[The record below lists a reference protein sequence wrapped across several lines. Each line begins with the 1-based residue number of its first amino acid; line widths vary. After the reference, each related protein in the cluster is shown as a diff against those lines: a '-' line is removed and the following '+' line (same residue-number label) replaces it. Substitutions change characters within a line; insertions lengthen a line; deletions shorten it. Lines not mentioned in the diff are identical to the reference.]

1 MAALSGKPR
10 QGGSYRPA
18 ALRGLRLAALTLAIS
33 AGFALQPV
41 GAQQGWPDAAPTDD
55 DFLPA
60 YSPPI
65 VGNPLAK
72 IKAELDPAAQ
82 VAFERLA
89 DGLTP
94 QGRAA
99 LFDIFERFGVG
110 YSGPNAEVLLATDP
124 AALQRLIDFLVGA
137 SPDRRKF
144 LARQLEFKGKG
155 AIGGLIQRLG
165 KISTEHAV
173 LALETVN
180 PNVLTGEDAAFWSYL
195 NSAVKPVH
203 SWGLARATTAPWQV
217 QLSRSG
223 ASAARF
229 DARDAALEMKKYGH
243 LQLRSQHNHVCGG
256 VQIDANWVLTA
267 AHCVGWTPMDH
278 FTDNRMI
285 RTGALRLGNGGQVR
299 RIVGVV
305 VNNGFDENSL
315 RDDIALF
322 RLEDGPGVPA
332 GQEIKIPTA
341 SYPRLTN
348 QPLQLTGWGKT
359 GETDDFKDAR
369 DANGAPNSFSPGLL
383 IAKLRYVPMQ
393 TCKAYGAKLFEKL
406 GAWVPGQICADS
418 AEHADACQGDSG
430 GPLVWYDPKGAPWLI
445 GLVSFGKGRTCGR
458 SGLPGVYTD
467 VQYYVRTGWID
478 RAKQQFRAGAV
489 IKVK

>member
-1 MAALSGKPR
+1 MAALSGKPG
-10 QGGSYRPA
+10 QGGSGRPA
-18 ALRGLRLAALTLAIS
+18 ALRGLRLAALALAAS
-33 AGFALQPV
+33 AGFALQPL
-41 GAQQGWPDAAPTDD
+41 GAQNDPPVLSETDD
-55 DFLPA
+55 DFVPA
-60 YSPPI
+60 YAPPI

-72 IKAELDPAAQ
+72 IKAELDPAGQA
-82 VAFERLA
+82 AFERLA

-99 LFDIFERFGVG
+99 LFDLFERFGVG
-110 YSGPNAEVLLATDP
+110 YSGLSAEIVLATDP
-124 AALQRLIDFLVGA
+124 AALDRLIAFLDGA
-137 SPDRRKF
+137 GPEGRDF
-144 LARQLEFKGKG
+144 LARRLKAKGKG
-155 AIGGLIQRLG
+155 AIRGLIEHLG
-165 KISTEHAV
+165 DISTERALVV
-173 LALETVN
+173 LRTGA
-180 PNVLTGEDAAFWSYL
+180 PNTLTGVDAAFWSYL
-195 NSAVKPVH
+195 NSAVSPVH
-203 SWGLARATTAPWQV
+203 AWGLARATTAPWQI

-229 DARDAALEMKKYGH
+229 DSRDAALEMKKYGH

-256 VQIDANWVLTA
+256 VQIGANWVLTA
-267 AHCVGWTPMDH
+267 AHCVGWTPMAN

-305 VNNGFDENSL
+305 VNSGFDENSL

-332 GQEIKIPTA
+332 GQEIRIPTA

-393 TCKAYGAKLFEKL
+393 TCKAYGAKLFENI
-406 GAWVPGQICADS
+406 GAWLPGQICADS
-418 AEHADACQGDSG
+418 LEQADACQGDSG

-478 RAKQQFRAGAV
+478 RAKKQFRAGAV